1 MRKQVRQ
8 VLQEKTQAHKDLS
21 HPTIFHALIDSD
33 LPPEEKGVERLTDEA
48 DTIIAAGQETLS
60 LILTHITYH
69 LLSNPTVLRTL
80 KEELAKA
87 IPDPNAV
94 TSEVTLSNLPYLTG
108 VIKEGLRLGYGVSGR
123 LHRVPLEPLA
133 FSAPDQEWVIPPGT
147 PVSMTSVL
155 IHHDESIFPN
165 SCEFQPER
173 WINNPGLDRYLVSF
187 SKGSRSC
194 IGVNLAYAEMY
205 LWLAGVFRR
214 YGSPDIRFKTD
225 EGALEL
231 FETDQSDVDMWAD
244 RFIPVV
250 KPGSKR
256 VRFRILK

>member
-1 MRKQVRQ
+1 MRKQVKEIMK
-8 VLQEKTQAHKDLS
+8 EKNDTHKDLS
-21 HPTIFHALIDSD
+21 HPTIFHALLSSD
-33 LPPEEKGVERLTDEA
+33 LPPEDKGVERLTDEA

-60 LILTHITYH
+60 QVLTYISFH
-69 LLSNPTVLRTL
+69 LLSNPVVLRTL

-87 IPDPNAV
+87 IPDPDV
-94 TSEVTLSNLPYLTG
+94 VTLEATLANLPYLTG

-133 FSAPDQEWVIPPGT
+133 FSSNDREWIIPPGT

-165 SCEFQPER
+165 SNEFRPER
-173 WINNPGLDRYLVSF
+173 WIDNPQLERYLVSF
-187 SKGSRSC
+187 SKGNRAC
-194 IGVNLAYAEMY
+194 IGINLAYAEMY
-205 LWLAGVFRR
+205 IWLAGLFRR
-214 YGSPDIRFKTD
+214 YGTPEVRFETD

-231 FETDQSDVDMWAD
+231 FETDTSDAEMWAD

-256 VRFRILK
+256 VRFRVLK